1 MHIGIMAAACAAALA
16 ACGVPVMAPEPLQS
30 SAPAPAPPTALA
42 QALATQG
49 RYAEA
54 VALLEAEAGRHPSA
68 ALLGNLGYAYYLDG
82 RLLPALGALER
93 ACLLEPGNAVAW
105 ERLAALLET
114 VGESGRALEAMRQ
127 ARALREAAAA
137 AAAAPANAA
146 APAGTMTL
154 TPPPASPAT
163 PPPGQGTAA
172 GPGPDLWPAGMA
184 RVEVRQVGAGLV
196 EVAHVALPP
205 PPGARPAPRPA
216 HQGAPRPAPTL
227 APLSAPQA
235 APQPRRH
242 AAQHGASVAAAPA
255 GERATRLEVS
265 NGNGVRG
272 MAAAVARRLREEGVQ
287 VVRLTNT
294 IPFNVAQTRVEVRSN
309 GEPQLRIVLGH
320 DLARAEPE
328 IKKPPARGRRQAP

>member
-114 VGESGRALEAMRQ
+114 VGESGRGAGQCGGAGRDDDVDAATGIAGHPAAGAGDGGWAGAGSVAGRDG
-127 ARALREAAAA
+127 ARRGAPGRRRLGRGGARGAAAA
-137 AAAAPANAA
+137 TGRSPGAASSPPGRAAASTDTRPTVRATGGAAAQAARRAARRIGGGRTRGRARHQARGQQWQRRTRHGGGRGAAPARGGRAGGAPDEHHPFQCRANA
-146 APAGTMTL
+146 GR
-154 TPPPASPAT
+154 SPQQRRTAT
-163 PPPGQGTAA
+163 
-172 GPGPDLWPAGMA
+172 
-184 RVEVRQVGAGLV
+184 
-196 EVAHVALPP
+196 AHRA
-205 PPGARPAPRPA
+205 GARP
-216 HQGAPRPAPTL
+216 GAGRTGNKK
-227 APLSAPQA
+227 A
-235 APQPRRH
+235 AC
-242 AAQHGASVAAAPA
+242 
-255 GERATRLEVS
+255 
-265 NGNGVRG
+265 
-272 MAAAVARRLREEGVQ
+272 
-287 VVRLTNT
+287 
-294 IPFNVAQTRVEVRSN
+294 
-309 GEPQLRIVLGH
+309 
-320 DLARAEPE
+320 
-328 IKKPPARGRRQAP
+328 